1 MNKIFAL
8 PTWVL
13 LLLPALLFFL
23 GWEPVGIW
31 PVLFVAML
39 PLFMIAERYFSL
51 RWKFYLFLY
60 IGMLGWNLS
69 TTWWVWYASEW
80 GAVSMLILNTLFM
93 LIPFAIW
100 RAASRFNLGN
110 SKIVLWGVFIFSWL
124 FYEYGHHRWDL
135 SWPWLAL
142 GNSLSSAIPFVQWYE
157 YTGTLGGSF
166 WIVVGNIIVY
176 EAIKRTAL
184 NGFQFSIFRLLINI
198 GWWVLPMVISISI
211 AHFEEKHIYDG
222 EKLKVGVLQPSF
234 DPWNEKFVRDPI
246 DMQNEMLRISKQGM
260 AESGDSVDWLLW
272 PETCLVNSIDV
283 DQIESNYQ
291 VALLRRYLL
300 EDSLNPHLS
309 LLTGFSGV
317 RYYRTSVKPNR
328 SARKSRYDSSIYL
341 NLYNSALFLTSQQP
355 AEVYNKS
362 KLVPGTEQMPFIQ
375 TFPFL
380 EKLAISLDENSTTG
394 SLGTSDSA
402 FALGIIQKVAPII
415 CYESIYGEYVSEY
428 VKNGARW
435 LGIITNDA
443 WWENTP
449 GYKQH
454 FSYACLRAIE
464 ARKWVARSANTG
476 ISGFIDPMGRVCEK
490 TAWYEKT
497 CIVQN
502 IYANKRLTFYSR
514 INDIIVIGLLL
525 VSYLIFAMFANS
537 KRLLTY
543 RSNLF

>member
-1 MNKIFAL
+1 MNKFVAL

-13 LLLPALLFFL
+13 VLLPTLLFFL

-31 PVLFVAML
+31 PVLFVSMV
-39 PLFMIAERYFSL
+39 PLFMIAERYINL

-60 IGMLGWNLS
+60 LGILGWNLS
-69 TTWWVWYASEW
+69 TTWWVWYASAW

-93 LIPFAIW
+93 LIPFALW
-100 RAASRFNLGN
+100 RAASRSNSVN
-110 SKIVLWGVFIFSWL
+110 SKLVLWGVFIFSWL
-124 FYEYGHHRWDL
+124 LYEFGHHRWDL
-135 SWPWLAL
+135 SWPWLTL
-142 GNSLSSAIPFVQWYE
+142 GNSMSCAIPFVQWYE

-166 WIVVGNIIVY
+166 WILVGNILVF
-176 EAIKRTAL
+176 EGIKR
-184 NGFQFSIFRLLINI
+184 GSQKSKFSRIRFAMSLL
-198 GWWVLPMVISISI
+198 WWVLPIFTSLLIGRL
-211 AHFEEKHIYDG
+211 AQRHITEG
-222 EKLKVGVLQPSF
+222 EKIKVGVLQPSF
-234 DPWNEKFVRDPI
+234 DPWNEKFVRDPA

-300 EDSLNPHLS
+300 QDSLNPKLS

-317 RYYRTSVKPNR
+317 RYYQTNVKPNR

-341 NLYNSALFLTSQQP
+341 NLYNSALYLNNHEP
-355 AEVYNKS
+355 AEVYHKS

-375 TFPFL
+375 TFPIL
-380 EKLAISLDENSTTG
+380 EKLAVTLDENSTTG
-394 SLGTSDSA
+394 SLGVSDSA
-402 FALGIIQKVAPII
+402 SALGSPNKVAPII

-428 VKNGARW
+428 VKNGAQW

-454 FSYACLRAIE
+454 FSYARLRAIE

-476 ISGFIDPMGRVCEK
+476 ISGFIDPLGQEYQK
-490 TAWYEKT
+490 TDWYEKK

-502 IYANKRLTFYSR
+502 IYANKYLTFYSR
-514 INDIIVIGLLL
+514 ISDLMVIGLLL
-525 VSYLIFAMFANS
+525 LSYFIFAGIANS
-537 KRLLTY
+537 KRL
-543 RSNLF
+543 